1 VRLLAAVLVMSAC
14 VPPPAPE
21 LDPLN
26 PYGDSEPTP
35 EPWLANADG
44 TYYVQTRVTVDDN
57 AHDTTLRAYI
67 DAPGA
72 TLLAAADAADVEA
85 LATLEATLP
94 AGVPAQLPAWFDEA
108 VHDNAV
114 GLLGVYAIAASL
126 QALPNEALVESE
138 LVIDGDHVSH
148 SLQAIYFD
156 LDPLGDRFELGGV
169 EGEIIDAETTATFT
183 PGTWGGEIELAPH
196 ELVVAYGDYSYQLA
210 DQRTETLRSSLGG
223 LTMCPLVA
231 VAVANKCGGSCALD
245 VPLLTELCE
254 RGLDAMLAETR
265 AQLGQLQLQFTGAR
279 IAIVDAD
286 HDGSANSLLGDW
298 TMASPGI
305 TPTRLEFTARSVT
318 APDRR

>member
-1 VRLLAAVLVMSAC
+1 MSAC
-14 VPPPAPE
+14 VPPPEPE
-21 LDPLN
+21 LDPLD
-26 PYGDSEPTP
+26 PYGDREPAP
-35 EPWLANADG
+35 EPSLANADG

-72 TLLAAADAADVEA
+72 TLIAAADAAHVQA

-94 AGVPAQLPAWFDEA
+94 AGVSAQLPAWFDEA
-108 VHDNAV
+108 VHGNAI
-114 GLLGVYAIAASL
+114 GFLGVYAIAASL
-126 QALPNEALVESE
+126 EALPNEALVESE
-138 LVIDGDHVSH
+138 LVIDGDQVSH
-148 SLQAIYFD
+148 SLRAIYFD

-169 EGEIIDAETTATFT
+169 EGEIVDAETTATFA
-183 PGTWGGEIELAPH
+183 PSTWGGEIELAPH

-210 DQRTETLRSSLGG
+210 DQRTKTLRSSLGG

-231 VAVANKCGGSCALD
+231 ISVANKCSGSCALY

-265 AQLGQLQLQFTGAR
+265 AQLGELRLQFTGGR
-279 IAIVDAD
+279 VAIVDSD
-286 HDGSANSLLGDW
+286 HDGTANNLIGDW

-305 TPTRLEFTARSVT
+305 TPAQLDFTARPVPE
-318 APDRR
+318 PDRN